1 MRAVLRTWLLVVPFT
16 VSAALVV
23 LVVMIPVTWVVRDI
37 RPIYQVARWLVR
49 AVLWVAGVRVETLGP
64 DPWGAPQPA
73 VYLSNHVSNVDPPI
87 VFLHVPRVAIM
98 GKKVV
103 FRTPLFGYAL
113 KMAEFIA
120 VDRKATDSR
129 RKALEAG
136 VDRLKRGLSLLIFPE
151 GTRSSDG
158 HLLPFRPGPFTMA
171 IEAQA
176 PVVPIT
182 ILGTREVMPKGAGWL
197 QAGRVTLLFHE
208 PIPTRGMTQ
217 KNREELMRMTRT
229 VIASGF
235 PNLTAVPTPS
245 SSPR

>member
-23 LVVMIPVTWVVRDI
+23 LVVMIPLTWVLRDI
-37 RPIYQVARWLVR
+37 RPIYQAARWLVR
-49 AVLWVAGVRVETLGP
+49 AVLWVAGIRVETRGP
-64 DPWGAPQPA
+64 DPWQMPQPA
-73 VYLSNHVSNVDPPI
+73 VYLANHVSNVDPPI
-87 VFLHVPRVAIM
+87 LFLHLPRVAVM

-103 FRTPLFGYAL
+103 FRTPLFGYSL
-113 KMAEFIA
+113 KLAEFIA
-120 VDRKATDSR
+120 VDRKAPDSR

-182 ILGTREVMPKGAGWL
+182 ILGTREVMPKGAGWIR
-197 QAGRVTLLFHE
+197 AGQVTLLFHE
-208 PIPTRGMTQ
+208 PISTRGLTH
-217 KNREELMRMTRT
+217 KNREELMRMTKAA
-229 VIASGF
+229 IASGL
-235 PNLTAVPTPS
+235 PNFTAVPTPS
-245 SSPR
+245 S

>member
-1 MRAVLRTWLLVVPFT
+1 MRAVLRTWLLVAPFT
-16 VSAALVV
+16 VAAALVA
-23 LVVMIPVTWVVRDI
+23 LVVMIPVTWVLRDI

-49 AVLWVAGVRVETLGP
+49 ALLWLAGIRVETRGP
-64 DPWGAPQPA
+64 DPWQTPQPA

-103 FRTPLFGYAL
+103 FRTPLFGHAL
-113 KMAEFIA
+113 KLAEFIA
-120 VDRKATDSR
+120 VDRKAPDSR
-129 RKALEAG
+129 RKALDAG
-136 VDRLKRGLSLLIFPE
+136 VDRLKRGLSLLIYPE

-158 HLLPFRPGPFTMA
+158 KLLPFRPGPFTMA

-182 ILGTREVMPKGAGWL
+182 ILGTREVMPKGAAWL
-197 QAGRVTLLFHE
+197 RAGQVTLVFHE

-229 VIASGF
+229 AIASG
-235 PNLTAVPTPS
+235 L
-245 SSPR
+245 